1 MHCISLKL
9 VVQNFLNVIDT
20 EVIPPSFLLAF
31 MKSDRSEEQA
41 KEDLRNTVQG
51 GVKAMLEERVRVSKE
66 LGVDNVYPLVRS
78 GKPVEQIITAAEEE
92 SCDLVVMASSKI
104 TSSVRSLGST
114 ARRVIE
120 GTGKPVLIV
129 HE

>member
-78 GKPVEQIITAAEEE
+78 GKTVEQIITAAEEE
-92 SCDLVVMASSKI
+92 SCDLVVMASSK
-104 TSSVRSLGST
+104 LL
-114 ARRVIE
+114 
-120 GTGKPVLIV
+120 PQYV
-129 HE
+129 H